1 MFSQDGLKL
10 IASNLMNGTKLD
22 LCSDANGT
30 VISGTNYE
38 PVSVTYGENTS
49 GTTKPLFSYDVTNDR
64 IYNFLDVWFP
74 DAESNWGTVSHVKI
88 SKTTNNVT
96 EVYFIGALTS
106 SINVVTG
113 DRIRFNAG
121 DFKIS
126 FTQTN
131 SNS

>member
-1 MFSQDGLKL
+1 MFSQEGLKL
-10 IASNLMNGTKLD
+10 IANNLINNSVLD

-30 VISGTNYE
+30 TISGTNYE
-38 PVSVTYGENTS
+38 SVTMKFDSNAA
-49 GTTKPLFSYDVTNDR
+49 TKMFGYDATNDR
-64 IYNFLDVWFP
+64 IYNVQDVWFP

-131 SNS
+131 SNNNS

>member
-1 MFSQDGLKL
+1 MFSQNGLKI
-10 IASNLMNGTKLD
+10 IASNLMNGAVLD

-38 PVSVTYGENTS
+38 PVRITFDPNATNKMFG
-49 GTTKPLFSYDVTNDR
+49 YDSTNDR
-64 IYNFLDVWFP
+64 IYNFFDIWFP

-131 SNS
+131 SNNNS